1 MHPGVSRLTT
11 SIRSSDLAVLI
22 VEDDEVTRSRLEVLI
37 ESAGHGALSVST
49 AAEAREALSAVFFPI
64 VIVDRFLEQSD
75 GLDLCRE
82 LRSIR
87 AHDRMY
93 IIMLSARDSQEDVAA
108 ALRAGAD
115 EYISKRMADQELP
128 ERLRKVLAAHA
139 VGDGRR

>member
-1 MHPGVSRLTT
+1 MVT
-11 SIRSSDLAVLI
+11 STHSSDLAVLI
-22 VEDDEVTRSRLEVLI
+22 VEDDEATRSRLELLI

-64 VIVDRFLEQSD
+64 VILDRILEHTD

-93 IIMLSARDSQEDVAA
+93 IIMLSVRDSQEDIAA
-108 ALRAGAD
+108 GLHAGAD
-115 EYISKRMADQELP
+115 EYISKRVSDRELL
-128 ERLRKVLAAHA
+128 ERLRKALATHA
-139 VGDGRR
+139 VGDVRR